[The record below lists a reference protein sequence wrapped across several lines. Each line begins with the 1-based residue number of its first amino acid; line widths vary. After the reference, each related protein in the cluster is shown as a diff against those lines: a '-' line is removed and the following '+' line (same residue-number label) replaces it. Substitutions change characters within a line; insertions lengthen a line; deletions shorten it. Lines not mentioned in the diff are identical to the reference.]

1 MSTTERDR
9 RGAEPDWFAEI
20 EFRRHLRDKY
30 PFEEADRRFIPTE
43 PNPQR
48 TEPTTERD
56 YWVLTE
62 DREGRERHI
71 VRTLDAVNP
80 ESVTITSNK
89 IVVPLETVAKIP
101 PDNLEEWIIEN
112 VLSGMFV
119 RTAKPAVEPEND
131 ATIRLGDASKNY
143 GKNADRTLEF
153 TGDTATPK
161 PSRTDSTRPLH
172 VEKPFRFIHDPR
184 PVYVQIPPGHDYCD
198 LNNIWE
204 KRRRQNRDMKMLIT
218 ARDSATGTGK
228 TTLAVA
234 LAKSWDEYGWN
245 ADKATLSP
253 DEYVSTYT
261 DLRSGEILIGD
272 EMEQMADP
280 RRSMSEQNLTLT
292 QYWSTMR
299 QWEVSTICTLPSAA
313 MVDKRLRELMD
324 IRINVQERGLAVAY
338 EKKVD
343 DHSGEI
349 REKRLHRIR
358 WDAMDDDPDYRE
370 LARMKKRHMENFN
383 ETAYF
388 MSESDTKEEPDPE
401 EAVREYRNSRIN
413 TAYETGEWTQEELA
427 AVFDVSRPR
436 VSQILNDGDE

>member
-1 MSTTERDR
+1 MATTERDR

-20 EFRRHLRDKY
+20 EFRRYLRDQY
-30 PFEEADRRFIPTE
+30 PFEEADRQFIPTE
-43 PNPQR
+43 PDPQR

-56 YWVLTE
+56 YWVLKE

-71 VRTLDAVNP
+71 VHTLDAVDP
-80 ESVTITSNK
+80 DTVEITSNK
-89 IVVPLETVAKIP
+89 IVVPLETVEQIGAG
-101 PDNLEEWIIEN
+101 DLEEWLIEN

-119 RTAKPAVEPEND
+119 RTSKPEVEPEND
-131 ATIRLGDASKNY
+131 GTIRLGGGSGRY
-143 GKNADRTLEF
+143 GRVNAMRWEF
-153 TGDTATPK
+153 TGDIATPD
-161 PSRTDSTRPLH
+161 PSKTRAGTGQQID
-172 VEKPFRFIHDPR
+172 KRFRFVHDPR
-184 PVYVQIPPGHDYCD
+184 PVYVQIPPEHEFCD

-234 LAKSWDEYGWN
+234 LAKAWDEHGWN
-245 ADKATLSP
+245 AEKATLSP
-253 DEYVSTYT
+253 EEYVSTYT

-280 RRSMSEQNLTLT
+280 RRSMSTQNLTLT

-349 REKRLHRIR
+349 REKRLHRVR
-358 WDAMDDDPDYRE
+358 WNPLDNDPDYRE

-388 MSESDTKEEPDPE
+388 MSESEDDEPDPD
-401 EAVREYRNSRIN
+401 EAVRQYRNERIN
-413 TAYETGEWTQEELA
+413 AAYEAGEWTQKELA

-436 VSQILNDGDE
+436 VSQILSENGDE